1 MKNLTKTEEQVMQLL
16 WKLQQGFL
24 KDILENS
31 PEPKPHSNTIATI
44 LKILVEKGFVAY
56 ETQGR
61 NNLYKPKISKAE
73 YGKKSINQIVKGYF
87 EGSPARLVSQFLTDN
102 KLTVEELEDLARRLN
117 HLKNQ
122 NNGNITFHRQT
133 YRQQRPAVRLLSLV
147 FAQQK
152 VSLLQPFLFTNY
164 QPYCINYSFN

>member
-1 MKNLTKTEEQVMQLL
+1 MKSLTKTEEQVMQVL

-61 NNLYKPKISKAE
+61 NNLYKPKISKSD
-73 YGKKSINQIVKGYF
+73 YGKKTVNQLVKGYF
-87 EGSPARLVSQFLTDN
+87 EGSPARLVSQFVNDN
-102 KLTVEELEDLARRLN
+102 KLSLEELEA
-117 HLKNQ
+117 
-122 NNGNITFHRQT
+122 
-133 YRQQRPAVRLLSLV
+133 
-147 FAQQK
+147 
-152 VSLLQPFLFTNY
+152 LLQQIKTYKKPE
-164 QPYCINYSFN
+164 

>member
-1 MKNLTKTEEQVMQLL
+1 MKSLTKTEEQVMQVL

-31 PEPKPHSNTIATI
+31 PEPRPHSNTIATI

-73 YGKKSINQIVKGYF
+73 YGKKTVNQLVKGYF
-87 EGSPARLVSQFLTDN
+87 EGSPARLVSQFVNDN
-102 KLTVEELEDLARRLN
+102 KLSLEELEA
-117 HLKNQ
+117 
-122 NNGNITFHRQT
+122 
-133 YRQQRPAVRLLSLV
+133 
-147 FAQQK
+147 
-152 VSLLQPFLFTNY
+152 LLQQIKSSKKPE
-164 QPYCINYSFN
+164 